1 MQNPPVPSPI
11 ISLTKSVYVGID
23 SVVDST
29 LVFGYT
35 LRQGETIAIMGGVY
49 CDDVQEALK
58 MLPVKASG
66 GFWKRFWNRSSGKVV
81 QVSQMYTP
89 DDILEVTSVEG
100 ATDHRINIKYGSRE
114 MYALPRQR
122 LEDAVATLQ
131 IVQKQVLRHVED
143 TYEREKD
150 TPESLYWKN
159 KDPKLQEL
167 YGFKTKKEL
176 QELERRKGAV
186 AEISERF
193 RPVIAQARHFGR
205 TFYMVSDGT
214 LVRRRDHFRRVLVR
228 EFSYE
233 AQQ

>member
-29 LVFGYT
+29 LVFGYI
-35 LRQGETIAIMGGVY
+35 LRQGETIAIMSGVY

-58 MLPVKASG
+58 MLPAEASG
-66 GFWKRFWNRSSGKVV
+66 GFWRRFWNRSSGKIV

-89 DDILEVTSVEG
+89 DDVLEITFVEG

-114 MYALPRQR
+114 MCALPKQE

-131 IVQKQVLRHVED
+131 IVQKQVLRYVED

-150 TPESLYWKN
+150 TPESCYWKN

-167 YGFKTKKEL
+167 YGFKTEQEL
-176 QELERRKGAV
+176 QELKRREGNA
-186 AEISERF
+186 ASIAERF
-193 RPVIAQARHFGR
+193 RPVIALARHFGS
-205 TFYMVSDGT
+205 TFYIVSDGS
-214 LVRRRDHFRRVLVR
+214 LVRRRDHFRRVCVR
-228 EFSYE
+228 EFSYS
-233 AQQ
+233 